1 MSSLLLGRPYKIQ
14 KERAC
19 GLHQG
24 LIMVKGTRSSEDVG
38 PWGRG
43 GEGGGG
49 GERAGRGR
57 EAGQGSDFEGSVTV
71 RLARRLVVGTDRR

>member
-1 MSSLLLGRPYKIQ
+1 
-14 KERAC
+14 
-19 GLHQG
+19 
-24 LIMVKGTRSSEDVG
+24 MVKGTRSSEDVV

-57 EAGQGSDFEGSVTV
+57 EAGQGSDFEGFVTV
-71 RLARRLVVGTDRR
+71 RLGRRLVVGTDRR